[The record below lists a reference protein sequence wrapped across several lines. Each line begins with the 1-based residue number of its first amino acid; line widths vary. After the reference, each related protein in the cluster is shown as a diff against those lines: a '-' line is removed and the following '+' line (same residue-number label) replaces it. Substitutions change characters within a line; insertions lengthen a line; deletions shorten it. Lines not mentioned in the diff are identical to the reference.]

1 MPKRLFTAA
10 AAALLLTG
18 AQGLAATSPF
28 TAIYSFGDSLS
39 DAGNLYLLS
48 LNPAN
53 GIAHQPLLPYSNGRF
68 SNGNVWTQDLANAL
82 GLGPLNPSLSPLG
95 GNDYAYGGA
104 TTGTTDIH
112 TATFI
117 DLPSQIGQFESAH
130 PLGASPTALYTLWI
144 GANDVFGA
152 LGALKAG
159 EIDKTEA
166 VKVVGEAAQNE
177 ANAASTLSL
186 LGAKDLLVFD
196 LPNLGL
202 TPSYNTSPQ
211 QGEASTL
218 AALYNRD
225 LTADLGSVTGLKIFT
240 ADTYFYLGYVVGHK
254 GEFGFT
260 NATDACWTGNDTG
273 GAGTLCGTTMAEQDQ
288 YLFWDDVHP
297 TAAGHVLLS
306 NLALS
311 ALGVSVPEPSTWA
324 MLALGFAGLAAFQ
337 TRKARAVA
345 TAL

>member
-10 AAALLLTG
+10 AAVLLLTG
-18 AQGLAATSPF
+18 AQAVAATSSF

-48 LNPAN
+48 SNPAN
-53 GIAHQPLLPYSNGRF
+53 GIAQQPLAPYSAGRF
-68 SNGNVWTQDLANAL
+68 SNGDVWTQDLANAL

-152 LGALKAG
+152 LQALQADA
-159 EIDKTEA
+159 IDNSEA
-166 VKVVGEAAQNE
+166 DRVVGEAAQNE
-177 ANAASTLSL
+177 ANAASALAL
-186 LGAKDLLVFD
+186 FGAKDLLVFD

-202 TPSYNTSPQ
+202 TPAYNTSSQ
-211 QGEASTL
+211 QGEASAL

-225 LTADLGSVTGLKIFT
+225 LTADLGSVAGLKIVM
-240 ADTYFYLGYVVGHK
+240 ADTYYNLGYVVDNPGQ
-254 GEFGFT
+254 FGFT

-273 GAGTLCGTTMAEQDQ
+273 GAGTLCGATVAEQDQ

-297 TAAGHVLLS
+297 TAAGHILLS
-306 NLALS
+306 SLALT

-324 MLALGFAGLAAFQ
+324 LLALGFVGLGAVR
-337 TRKARAVA
+337 TRKARAAA
-345 TAL
+345 TAR